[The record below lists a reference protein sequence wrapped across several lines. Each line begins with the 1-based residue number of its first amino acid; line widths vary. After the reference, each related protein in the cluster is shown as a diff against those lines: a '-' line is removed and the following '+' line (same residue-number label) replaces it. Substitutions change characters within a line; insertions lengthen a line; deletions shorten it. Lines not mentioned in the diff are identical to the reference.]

1 MRRRKPLP
9 AHQRPWP
16 INVDMSDPLGMGPLI
31 ERYLEWMKIHN
42 YSKHTMQGRRTYL
55 KQFVVWCDERSITRP
70 AEVTKPILERYKR
83 HLFYLRQKNGR
94 PLSFKAQH
102 ARLVPV
108 RVFFSWLTKNNFILY
123 NPASE
128 LELPKIEKRLPKHVL
143 TESEAEEVLARAEVG
158 TPIGI
163 RDRAILETFY
173 STGVRRSE
181 LGNLCIY
188 DLDTERGTL
197 LIRQGKG
204 KKDRMIPI
212 GERAIAWIE
221 KYLDQVRA
229 TLVMEPDDGTLFLT
243 YTGDR
248 FHPNRLS
255 QLVRKYVAAADT
267 GKTGSCHLFRH
278 TMATVMLENGADIR
292 FIQQML
298 GHASVSTTEIYTHIS
313 IRQLKQ
319 IHTATHPAKFNR
331 DKAKTLELNE
341 SDELAA
347 LLTSLAAEAKAD
359 A

>member
-1 MRRRKPLP
+1 MRRRKPIP
-9 AHQRPWP
+9 KHQRPWP
-16 INVDMSDPLGMGPLI
+16 LTVNMGDPLGMGPLI
-31 ERYLEWMKIHN
+31 ERYLESMKIHN
-42 YSKHTMQGRRTYL
+42 YSKHTVQGRRTYL
-55 KQFVVWCDERSITRP
+55 SQFAAWCDERSIARP

-128 LELPKIEKRLPKHVL
+128 LELPKVEKRLPKHVL
-143 TESEAEEVLARAEVG
+143 TASETEEVLSQADAG
-158 TPIGI
+158 NPLGI

-173 STGVRRSE
+173 STGMRRAE
-181 LGNLCIY
+181 LGNLRLF
-188 DLDTERGTL
+188 DLDTERGTVM
-197 LIRQGKG
+197 IRQGKG

-221 KYLDQVRA
+221 KYIDQVRA
-229 TLVMEPDDGTLFLT
+229 SLVMEPDDGTLFLT
-243 YTGDR
+243 QSGDP

-255 QLVRKYVAAADT
+255 QLVRKYVEDADI
-267 GKTGSCHLFRH
+267 GKTGACHLFRH

-319 IHTATHPAKFNR
+319 IHSATHPAKFNR
-331 DKAKTLELNE
+331 DKTKTLE
-341 SDELAA
+341 
-347 LLTSLAAEAKAD
+347 
-359 A
+359 